1 MIQIRCKNCNRL
13 LYVQKGEVKQIITSD
28 KITYNIQ
35 GKIEIT
41 CKCGT
46 INN

>member
-1 MIQIRCKNCNRL
+1 MEKRCTNCNRL
-13 LYVQKGEVKQIITSD
+13 LYVQTGDIKQIKTND

-46 INN
+46 KNN